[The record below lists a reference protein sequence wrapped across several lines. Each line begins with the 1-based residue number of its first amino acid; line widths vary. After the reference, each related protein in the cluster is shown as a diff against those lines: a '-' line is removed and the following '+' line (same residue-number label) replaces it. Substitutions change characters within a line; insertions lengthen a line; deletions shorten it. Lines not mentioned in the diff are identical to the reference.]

1 MRQFGSDLLVYAVSV
16 IRITGLLTVVLLWGC
31 NSKTKGSAQVKERV
45 EPIATIAEALGKG
58 HVPSSSPWASRAECE
73 RALEGRQ
80 SANRANA
87 PVRIGTWNVRYFPDG
102 SASGEDAAQRLDPD
116 WLACSIALLD
126 VDVLAVQEFR
136 GTPRAQAAATQ
147 LIDSLNRRT
156 GRSYKLE
163 LARCESEQAP
173 RPGILYDSARGTVT
187 SVETAAD
194 LSSDKRCTDSEVPG
208 LTAYLSMP
216 GGPNFHLIVIH
227 APAGNQRTAHGKRQ
241 ANLRALNRLTHQLA
255 RSNGDRDVVVT
266 GDFNTSGCKDCA
278 PAIDS
283 VAETRSLDENIA
295 GFQTPLRLI
304 PANATCSFVLDN
316 QPMLLDH
323 FLVAK
328 DMAEVSASATTL
340 VSGYCGAAQCK
351 DVLPT
356 PDAETRMSDHCPLL
370 LELPRGTRD

>member
-1 MRQFGSDLLVYAVSV
+1 VT
-16 IRITGLLTVVLLWGC
+16 RITGLLAVLLLWGC
-31 NSKTKGSAQVKERV
+31 NSKTKGSAQAKKRV
-45 EPIATIAEALGKG
+45 EPVATIAEALGKG

-73 RALEGRQ
+73 RVLEGRK
-80 SANRANA
+80 SASLQNGPA
-87 PVRIGTWNVRYFPDG
+87 RIGTWNVRYFPDG
-102 SASGEDAAQRLDPD
+102 SASGEDAARRLDPD

-126 VDVLAVQEFR
+126 VDVLAVQEFKS
-136 GTPRAQAAATQ
+136 TPRAQASATQ

-156 GRSYKLE
+156 GRSYKLD

-173 RPGILYDSARGTVT
+173 RPGILYDSARGSVT

-194 LSSDKRCTDSEVPG
+194 VSSDKRCTDSEVPA
-208 LTAYLSMP
+208 LTAYVSLP

-241 ANLRALNRLTHQLA
+241 ASLRALDRLTHQLA
-255 RSNGDRDVVVT
+255 RSNGDRDIVVT
-266 GDFNTSGCKDCA
+266 GDFNTSGCKECD

-283 VAETRSLDENIA
+283 VTETRSLAESIA
-295 GFQTPLRLI
+295 GFQSPLRLI
-304 PANATCSFVLDN
+304 PANGTCSFVLDN

-328 DMAEVSASATTL
+328 GMEEVSASATTL

-351 DVLPT
+351 DVLAT
-356 PDAETRMSDHCPLL
+356 ADAETRMSDHCPLL